1 MFLFAKQLVCMDST
15 ICSLLH
21 ETKKKKKK
29 IQQTDLNFVKNNVKD
44 HMENKEK
51 WIIFCHCLK
60 KKGQT
65 NNKMNGGHEVL
76 AFKKN
81 FCCCKKL
88 LFPCSPA
95 AYLTDE

>member
-21 ETKKKKKK
+21 ETKK

-51 WIIFCHCLK
+51 
-60 KKGQT
+60 
-65 NNKMNGGHEVL
+65 
-76 AFKKN
+76 
-81 FCCCKKL
+81 
-88 LFPCSPA
+88 
-95 AYLTDE
+95 

>member
-51 WIIFCHCLK
+51 
-60 KKGQT
+60 
-65 NNKMNGGHEVL
+65 
-76 AFKKN
+76 
-81 FCCCKKL
+81 
-88 LFPCSPA
+88 
-95 AYLTDE
+95 